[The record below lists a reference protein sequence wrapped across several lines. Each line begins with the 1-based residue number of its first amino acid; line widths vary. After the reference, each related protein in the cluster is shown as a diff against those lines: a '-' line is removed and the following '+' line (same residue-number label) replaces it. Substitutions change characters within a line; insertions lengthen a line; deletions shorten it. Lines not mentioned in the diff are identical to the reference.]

1 MPKGADWWW
10 RVAVYRCTQAL
21 SVLGFESGRRS
32 LAPRRSPLPAAQWCR
47 CLALQAVE
55 QRDGGTDPA
64 VIDWRASGVEQGM
77 DLSHA
82 RVES

>member
-1 MPKGADWWW
+1 MFWVSNLVADPWPPGE
-10 RVAVYRCTQAL
+10 VHYL
-21 SVLGFESGRRS
+21 RRS
-32 LAPRRSPLPAAQWCR
+32 GAGA
-47 CLALQAVE
+47 LALQAVE